1 MPRYPEHIQEIATKF
16 DLKADELWQVHGS
29 TWVIKHKA
37 IERIGAQLGIC
48 WHAPQIIEGKTADKT
63 VVVLVTGSIDSR
75 LEWSFGEASPA
86 NNKNAYPWA
95 MAEKRGKDRVVL
107 KFLAA
112 HGDVYSEEEAE
123 DFRKASR
130 EDYEAPGEPEVFPV
144 DPDVARKSAHA
155 IKKER
160 PNDWHE
166 VVSKLRDA
174 TTPDELKKVAGSK
187 YIEDMTKD
195 WPVGFLD
202 MLRDEYRACMSALM
216 NKEAQAA

>member
-123 DFRKASR
+123 DFRQ
-130 EDYEAPGEPEVFPV
+130 PV
-144 DPDVARKSAHA
+144 RQPTPVATSPRQSSNA
-155 IKKER
+155 IKKDQPQMWPEFER
-160 PNDWHE
+160 KMRACQTWDD
-166 VVSKLRDA
+166 LRDVWDSYSDKMPTWPQSWQEA
-174 TTPDELKKVAGSK
+174 ADAEYVRA
-187 YIEDMTKD
+187 EDTI
-195 WPVGFLD
+195 
-202 MLRDEYRACMSALM
+202 RSRAA
-216 NKEAQAA
+216 